1 MIFVK
6 SQKNEPHI
14 HTSSVYIHTS
24 SVYRTYTI
32 CPSPRNV
39 GNSFHAVRRGTNTIR
54 FVYTTNANG
63 KYLAIFMSVPTR
75 SQLEVFLTYS
85 SFLLVGKKGGMVFMS
100 DF

>member
-39 GNSFHAVRRGTNTIR
+39 GNSFHAVRQGTNFLR

-63 KYLAIFMSVPTR
+63 KIFGDFYVI
-75 SQLEVFLTYS
+75 FLTY
-85 SFLLVGKKGGMVFMS
+85 FLLVGQKGGMVFIF

>member
-1 MIFVK
+1 MYK
-6 SQKNEPHI
+6 
-14 HTSSVYIHTS
+14 
-24 SVYRTYTI
+24 TYTI

-39 GNSFHAVRRGTNTIR
+39 GNSPRAVRRGTNHDFLLVR

>member
-1 MIFVK
+1 MTT
-6 SQKNEPHI
+6 HI
-14 HTSSVYIHTS
+14 YTS